1 MSYHTRGTIEE
12 VSDIDGVPTH
22 TKCGWTRYKSD
33 VSRQIRKYEKEPE
46 QTIFFQNYADP
57 EVEEMMHLCQTNIQ
71 NALI

>member
-1 MSYHTRGTIEE
+1 VGGRAT
-12 VSDIDGVPTH
+12 
-22 TKCGWTRYKSD
+22 KSD